1 MNYYQ
6 HNIGDFAFDT
16 KYMNFEQKGIYI
28 DLLDHYL
35 ATGKP
40 LGSHWVATI
49 KHLANEGAV
58 DAVLEMCFVE
68 RDGLY
73 YHEGCEKIIADYEA
87 MSEKN
92 RQNARRR
99 KVEQQSGEGVEGNK
113 DSKKATGK
121 PLGSQSLAS
130 RSQPITINHKPITNK
145 EKEINK
151 EKDFSLASS
160 KKTDQSISKPEDVSQ
175 TTWDEW
181 VKYKK
186 AKSKSLTQR
195 MVDAIVREAS
205 KAHMTSEE
213 AMVYQME
220 QGWNGFNAEWVANKH
235 QSTKSLK
242 NADVTE
248 MDSWDAI
255 YS

>member
-1 MNYYQ
+1 M
-6 HNIGDFAFDT
+6 
-16 KYMNFEQKGIYI
+16 
-28 DLLDHYL
+28 
-35 ATGKP
+35 
-40 LGSHWVATI
+40 
-49 KHLANEGAV
+49 
-58 DAVLEMCFVE
+58 
-68 RDGLY
+68 
-73 YHEGCEKIIADYEA
+73 
-87 MSEKN
+87 
-92 RQNARRR
+92 
-99 KVEQQSGEGVEGNK
+99 
-113 DSKKATGK
+113 
-121 PLGSQSLAS
+121 
-130 RSQPITINHKPITNK
+130 
-145 EKEINK
+145 
-151 EKDFSLASS
+151 ASS